1 MNSYDGP
8 LSNWTLRPDGASTP
22 QTLTQMLNTTGSA
35 SEGDPP
41 SRKSLTASA
50 VMPWVI
56 EIGKLIAYYFIN
68 KRNEKN
74 AKEAADLAYERQV
87 EQWNRENKY
96 NSPSSQLKRYA
107 QAGLNPNL
115 IYGGSGAEAGN
126 AGSLSD
132 VSPSY
137 MSGRWSMPDISA
149 NALTVAQARNLNA
162 QTARIDKLNGLT
174 DTQIESMLQNI
185 KESDSRID
193 VNKQSIEGI
202 KTQMQL
208 NLVNCETGMQQYLL
222 LGEQRAS
229 LLLSNL
235 LSSRTLRDQVR
246 IWSNK
251 ARISDVDAEF
261 YYKNAVVGL
270 AQAYATLNNTDADSL
285 LKHSNIKLNATQG
298 ELNNAIAG
306 YYTEVGRN
314 EKLLNDAGR
323 ADLIINGMKLQNG
336 VQARQFKYLEL
347 QNQIAKKEKSWYEVK
362 QLVGMV
368 SDVGSTIS
376 SFFSPIKLGGTP
388 PPPNRIGFR

>member
-8 LSNWTLRPDGASTP
+8 FSNWTLRSDGASSP
-22 QTLTQMLNTTGSA
+22 QTLTQSLNSTGT
-35 SEGDPP
+35 SEGAAPP
-41 SRKSLTASA
+41 RKSLTAAA
-50 VMPWVI
+50 VLPWVI
-56 EIGKLIAYYFIN
+56 EIGKLIANYFTN
-68 KRNEKN
+68 RRNEKN
-74 AKEAADLAYERQV
+74 AKDAADLAYDRQV
-87 EQWNRENKY
+87 EQWNRENAY

-126 AGSLSD
+126 AGGLSD

-149 NALTVAQARNLNA
+149 NALTVAQAQNLNA

-229 LLLSNL
+229 LFLSNL

-251 ARISDVDAEF
+251 AHISDVDAEF
-261 YYKNAVVGL
+261 YYKSAVVGL
-270 AQAYATLNNTDADSL
+270 AQAYATLNNTDVDTL
-285 LKHSNIKLNATQG
+285 LKHSNIKLNDTQAG
-298 ELNNAIAG
+298 LNNAIAG

-323 ADLIINGMKLQNG
+323 ADLTIQGMKLQNG
-336 VQARQFKYLEL
+336 VQARQFKYLDL
-347 QNQIAKKEKSWYEVK
+347 QNQIEEKEKNWYTTRAII
-362 QLVGMV
+362 GAV
-368 SDVGSTIS
+368 SDIS
-376 SFFSPIKLGGTP
+376 SAASSWFAPIKLGGAP
-388 PPPNRIGFR
+388 PAPKPIGFR